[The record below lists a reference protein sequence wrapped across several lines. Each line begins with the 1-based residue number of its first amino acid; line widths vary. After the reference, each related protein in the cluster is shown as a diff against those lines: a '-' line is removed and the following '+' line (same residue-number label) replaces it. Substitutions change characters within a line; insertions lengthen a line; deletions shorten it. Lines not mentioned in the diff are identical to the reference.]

1 MKQPIL
7 SYEPDIFSHNIAIS
21 KDMKRAHFHNT
32 YEIYYLLSGKR
43 RYFIQNQYFELN
55 PGDLILIPPRVVHKV
70 LNSKYEPPNSYH
82 ERYLLTFTEQLID
95 KDLLPCF
102 SNLYYH
108 FEDAKEKEYIK
119 NLLEKISVETQTRD
133 KYSMKM
139 YKSYLT
145 ELLIILSRHHNEIS
159 KSLKN
164 TIVNS
169 HIVSIIDEITEYIRK
184 NQRKQNLTLEQVSDH
199 FGYSKEYISKKFKA
213 INGIGYSEFLIT
225 SRLADCCDLLISTSL
240 SINEIAVTCG
250 FKDANYLIS
259 IFRKRIGIT
268 PHQYRKS
275 PPSE

>member
-1 MKQPIL
+1 MKQPFL

-21 KDMKRAHFHNT
+21 KDMPRAHFHNT

-43 RYFIQNQYFELN
+43 RYFIKNQYFDLN
-55 PGDLILIPPRVVHKV
+55 PGDLILIPPRVIHKV
-70 LNSKYEPPNSYH
+70 LNSKYESPNSYH
-82 ERYLLTFTEQLID
+82 ERYLLTFTDKLID

-102 SNLYYH
+102 SNMYYH
-108 FEDAKEKEYIK
+108 FEDSNKTEYIK
-119 NLLEKISVETQTRD
+119 KLFEKISAETQLRD
-133 KYSMKM
+133 KYSIKM
-139 YKSYLT
+139 YKTHLT

-159 KSLKN
+159 KKMKDINNDSK
-164 TIVNS
+164 
-169 HIVSIIDEITEYIRK
+169 IVSIIDEITEYIRK
-184 NQRKQNLTLEQVSDH
+184 NQRNQNLTLEHISDK

-240 SINEIAVTCG
+240 SINEIAITCG

-259 IFRKRIGIT
+259 IFKKRMGIT

-275 PPSE
+275 SPA